1 MGGLQARAQGRAD
14 MESDDNILPT
24 VWLAFLN
31 ASRQRL
37 RRILVAANVDL
48 FLKSALFTLTGAP
61 GSYTVDLAATVP
73 DFWKAMAL
81 DKRLDTQPD
90 NIQRISRFLF
100 AERGRATEVSYRI
113 YNDIL
118 EVRPASSAQGN
129 YTLWYIPQPAA
140 FVISGDALLLAE
152 DMWSE
157 FIVLDTAI
165 KARRRQQRDT
175 ADLHSEL
182 QELTLEIRNAV
193 ADMNAGEADR
203 VLDVDGPFS
212 WRQRLPPP

>member
-48 FLKSALFTLTGAP
+48 FMKSTLFTLLGGNSFTF
-61 GSYTVDLAATVP
+61 DLSAGVP

-90 NIQRISRFLF
+90 NIQRIPRFLF
-100 AERGRATEVSYRI
+100 AERGRAIDVSYRI
-113 YNDIL
+113 TNDIL